1 MKSQSLI
8 IASYNQG
15 KIKEIRSLLEP
26 SGWEVKGV
34 NKQCHLPE
42 ETGSTFRENALAKAR
57 AVYRQ
62 LKETNFFVLA
72 DDSGLMCEDLNGEP
86 GVRSA
91 RYAGPQATDEENN
104 QKLIAELM
112 KRHDPSRRARYVCA
126 LVLIDS
132 EGEETVVEETCEGVI
147 TFTPSGTG
155 GFGYD
160 PYFYLPQKRCTMADL
175 PLEEK
180 NKISH
185 RGKALKKICQKM
197 LLT

>member
-1 MKSQSLI
+1 MKSRSLI

-26 SGWEVKGV
+26 GGWEVKGL
-34 NKQCHLPE
+34 NEHGLLPE
-42 ETGSTFRENALAKAR
+42 ETGSTFRENALIKAR
-57 AVYRQ
+57 AVWNQAKGY
-62 LKETNFFVLA
+62 VLA
-72 DDSGLMCEDLNGEP
+72 DDSGLVCEDLNGEP

-91 RYAGPQATDEENN
+91 RYAGPQATDEQNN

-112 KRHDPSRRARYVCA
+112 KRHDPSRLARYVCA

-132 EGEETVVEETCEGVI
+132 GGEETVVEEICEGVI

-160 PYFYLPQKRCTMADL
+160 AYFYLPQKKCTMAEL
-175 PLEEK
+175 LSEEK

-185 RGKALKKICQKM
+185 RGKALKKICQK
-197 LLT
+197 LSPS